1 MARSPRQA
9 AAAATAPKWLT
20 PAQLEAWQALT
31 LLLARL
37 PTALEAQLQR
47 DSQLSYIEYYAL
59 AALSEQSDR
68 TMRMSELAVLTN
80 AELSRLSHLITRLQK
95 RGYVRREPDPDDGR
109 YTNAVLTDAGY
120 DLVVAAAPGHVA
132 AVREL
137 VIDAQTDKLTI
148 NEVRAR
154 LDRFAPGIL
163 VIPTAP
169 SYLFWRCPPPELRV
183 PMEWF
188 AALGKNTSWGT
199 DIETRNVLFLPR

>member
-1 MARSPRQA
+1 MARSSGQPA
-9 AAAATAPKWLT
+9 AAASSPKWLT

-31 LLLARL
+31 LMLARL

-59 AALSEQSDR
+59 AALSERPDR

-109 YTNAVLTDAGY
+109 YTNAVLTDTGY

-137 VIDAQTDKLTI
+137 VIDALDDIALTALHNSAERINARIDDSRCGVERGAAATTD
-148 NEVRAR
+148 N
-154 LDRFAPGIL
+154 
-163 VIPTAP
+163 
-169 SYLFWRCPPPELRV
+169 S
-183 PMEWF
+183 
-188 AALGKNTSWGT
+188 N
-199 DIETRNVLFLPR
+199 

>member
-1 MARSPRQA
+1 MFKSIRYNPGMARHPKQA
-9 AAAATAPKWLT
+9 AAATKWLT

-31 LLLARL
+31 LMLARL

-59 AALSEQSDR
+59 AALSERPDR

-95 RGYVRREPDPDDGR
+95 RGFVRREPDPDDGR

-137 VIDAQTDKLTI
+137 VIDA
-148 NEVRAR
+148 
-154 LDRFAPGIL
+154 LDD
-163 VIPTAP
+163 TA
-169 SYLFWRCPPPELRV
+169 L
-183 PMEWF
+183 
-188 AALGKNTSWGT
+188 AALQNSAERINARI
-199 DIETRNVLFLPR
+199 DDLAAASNATRPR